1 MHFKTKK
8 LLVLLLTAALILPVF
23 SSTPAAASE
32 DDSSYKAAYYKL
44 IKELRKGNEVSEKG
58 FDRFK
63 LIYLDND
70 DIPELL
76 AVDVPADS
84 FENNNIYIYSLYTFY
99 NGEAVKL
106 GDFQSGV
113 ASAGGY
119 RGNTFYIKK
128 SGKILETS
136 TAAASGDGDDIIYS
150 MQDGELSEI
159 ASGKFNIADENAEW
173 NGKSMT
179 YDQYDKKLN
188 KVFKTKKA
196 KSFEEIKTVSYKS
209 MKKKLK

>member
-23 SSTPAAASE
+23 SSTPIAASE
-32 DDSSYKAAYYKL
+32 NDAPYKAAYYKL
-44 IKELRKGNEVSEKG
+44 IKELRKGNEISQNG

-99 NGEAVKL
+99 NGEAIKL

-128 SGKILETS
+128 SGKIRVMRDGKQIADVEIAGLKRFKDDVKEVS
-136 TAAASGDGDDIIYS
+136 SGYECGISLLDFDDIHQGDI
-150 MQDGELSEI
+150 
-159 ASGKFNIADENAEW
+159 
-173 NGKSMT
+173 
-179 YDQYDKKLN
+179 
-188 KVFKTKKA
+188 
-196 KSFEEIKTVSYKS
+196 FEAYIVEEYRD
-209 MKKKLK
+209 